1 MAASDSM
8 QHRKRNVTIAG
19 IDSSPGSID
28 DVEDIDR
35 DDKRRQ
41 PVKRACN
48 ECRQQKLRCDVVQD
62 PWVDCSRCRRLK
74 LDCKIESNF
83 KRVGK
88 RSRNAEM
95 EREIIELRKQI
106 ASTSTSTPHAQ
117 PPLPAGQL
125 TPKQESNQV
134 SPAGVYQTPSAL
146 STDQYMGS
154 QEAVASLL
162 DLRSGFDGSNYMRN
176 GNQQMKRLEDVM
188 IAPEKVTELFNMF
201 FMYSHPFLPFLDRK
215 MTPDE
220 YYAASPLLFWTII
233 SVGARRYQADTGLLN
248 SLAGPV
254 TRLVWSTL
262 ADIPQSYHVV
272 KALCLLCSWPFPTS
286 STSTDPTFMLCGMMI
301 QVAMQLGLHRPS
313 HSQDFSKFRVELIED
328 ELRDKV
334 RTWAICNIVAQRVS
348 TGYGQPPSTLYDWTL
363 SSNDSSDPNF
373 KLPDDIRSRLEIEEF
388 CDKVTRALYTNR
400 RDPVGLTSDRERG
413 TLLSFLSRDFDEL
426 EDVFKAQNDCKNNL
440 LLYPWTNCAN
450 FYTGITDL
458 FLRASNLHL
467 HLSAFFD
474 NPSTKD
480 YRERLLSLYVATTS
494 FLEVAMKLETE
505 VGPVLS
511 YAPYYIY
518 QMMVAAGCTLLK
530 LGKSFFAAHI
540 DMEYTKNLF
549 NRTIWAVR
557 GVSVSSND
565 LPERLAEVLA
575 QMWRLSGSPQITS
588 ASDVDDSLRLR
599 VRCRMS
605 MSLLYD
611 SVWRWREDAR
621 TKGRNIEGLC
631 TIVKQSSIKYGYANL
646 CEAYLKNPTNPDST
660 ADSSAT
666 SSVGPVHTSTST
678 PGISGGDPSLAP
690 APMLLPTWVFKRQ
703 EMVLADFLVGLW
715 NLIMRSSTRSIGSLT
730 V

>member
-1 MAASDSM
+1 ML
-8 QHRKRNVTIAG
+8 H
-19 IDSSPGSID
+19 
-28 DVEDIDR
+28 
-35 DDKRRQ
+35 
-41 PVKRACN
+41 
-48 ECRQQKLRCDVVQD
+48 
-62 PWVDCSRCRRLK
+62 
-74 LDCKIESNF
+74 
-83 KRVGK
+83 
-88 RSRNAEM
+88 
-95 EREIIELRKQI
+95 
-106 ASTSTSTPHAQ
+106 H
-117 PPLPAGQL
+117 PL
-125 TPKQESNQV
+125 
-134 SPAGVYQTPSAL
+134 
-146 STDQYMGS
+146 
-154 QEAVASLL
+154 SLL
-162 DLRSGFDGSNYMRN
+162 SIETF
-176 GNQQMKRLEDVM
+176 
-188 IAPEKVTELFNMF
+188 PEHSF
-201 FMYSHPFLPFLDRK
+201 F
-215 MTPDE
+215 
-220 YYAASPLLFWTII
+220 
-233 SVGARRYQADTGLLN
+233 
-248 SLAGPV
+248 
-254 TRLVWSTL
+254 
-262 ADIPQSYHVV
+262 
-272 KALCLLCSWPFPTS
+272 
-286 STSTDPTFMLCGMMI
+286 
-301 QVAMQLGLHRPS
+301 
-313 HSQDFSKFRVELIED
+313 
-328 ELRDKV
+328 
-334 RTWAICNIVAQRVS
+334 RVS

-690 APMLLPTWVFKRQ
+690 APMLPANLGIQAPGNGVSGLPSGFMEPNYEVFDP
-703 EMVLADFLVGLW
+703 LNWLLDGLVDLPY
-715 NLIMRSSTRSIGSLT
+715 SYSTMGGIEPQGIA
-730 V
+730 